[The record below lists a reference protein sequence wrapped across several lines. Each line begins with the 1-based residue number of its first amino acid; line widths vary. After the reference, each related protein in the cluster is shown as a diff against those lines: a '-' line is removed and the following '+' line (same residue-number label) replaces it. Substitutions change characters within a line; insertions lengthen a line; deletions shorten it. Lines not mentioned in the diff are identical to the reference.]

1 MARMIPFI
9 MIFLLAAGIV
19 TAQTSPSLR
28 LGVFGAYGGAQSDQS
43 IFTQSCFS
51 CPVISD
57 FSGTYANGGVVLQ
70 LPFNGGEGLH
80 LGLLAQIGYHSATL
94 DETVP
99 GDQLPSLDS
108 NGNVV
113 IATTEYRAEIADHIL
128 LFDLAVDLELS
139 GITLNAGM
147 SAGYRADVR
156 GQLLYVLTSPPGAA
170 FDPYLLEE
178 GRKLIDS
185 ATLVVGTWDDETVD
199 AFVIGPYASLGY
211 RFTIDD
217 VSIDAAA
224 ETRLLWPVAIPSAK
238 ESMWTYG
245 GILRV
250 MYAL

>member
-1 MARMIPFI
+1 MVQFLAIMAS
-9 MIFLLAAGIV
+9 LLCAGI
-19 TAQTSPSLR
+19 TSAQTSPSLR

-43 IFTQSCFS
+43 VFTQPCLS

-57 FSGTYANGGVVLQ
+57 FSGTYANGGIVLQ
-70 LPFNGGEGLH
+70 LPLSGGEGLH
-80 LGLLAQIGYHSATL
+80 IGLLTQIGYHSATL

-108 NGNVV
+108 NGNVINV
-113 IATTEYRAEIADHIL
+113 TTEYRAEIADRIL

-139 GITLNAGM
+139 GITLNAGI
-147 SAGYRADVR
+147 STGYRADVR

-185 ATLVVGTWDDETVD
+185 ATLVIGKWDDETVD

-224 ETRLLWPVAIPSAK
+224 ETRLLWPVAIPNATRSI
-238 ESMWTYG
+238 WTYG
-245 GILRV
+245 GVLRV

>member
-1 MARMIPFI
+1 MLPII
-9 MIFLLAAGIV
+9 LIFLSAAVI
-19 TAQTSPSLR
+19 TSAQTSPSLR

-80 LGLLAQIGYHSATL
+80 IGLLAQIGYHSATL

-156 GQLLYVLTSPPGAA
+156 GQLLYVLTSPPVRRSIPISLRRAES
-170 FDPYLLEE
+170 LL
-178 GRKLIDS
+178 
-185 ATLVVGTWDDETVD
+185 TLRRWWSERGM
-199 AFVIGPYASLGY
+199 
-211 RFTIDD
+211 
-217 VSIDAAA
+217 
-224 ETRLLWPVAIPSAK
+224 TRPS
-238 ESMWTYG
+238 MP
-245 GILRV
+245 L
-250 MYAL
+250 